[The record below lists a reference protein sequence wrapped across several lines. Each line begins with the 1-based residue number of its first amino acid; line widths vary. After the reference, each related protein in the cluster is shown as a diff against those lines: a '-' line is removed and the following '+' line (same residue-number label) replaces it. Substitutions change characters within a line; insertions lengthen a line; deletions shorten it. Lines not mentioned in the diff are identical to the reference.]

1 MWFSVQLIYITA
13 LWIIND
19 IPVHEY
25 FYWFG
30 VLQSKTEQNRI
41 LISLQT
47 TSCCLTV
54 SLSVH
59 TADNNHTQ
67 TGTHFSQVWAHST
80 VCLWEYV
87 GECKG
92 IYSRSQM
99 GGCSRKYRLRPK
111 PSAVQSVRNWFQ
123 THFQD
128 TMFNNQ
134 KQPIIN
140 DFMAFF
146 LLDMTFMNEFTFK
159 HFIRQYFSPA
169 ASKPHT
175 QDCGISQMK
184 ASVKD
189 ECENRPH
196 LHNVNIL
203 RLVKHNLDRAEQF
216 LGLLTA
222 FIELEGLGRVL
233 LAVFG
238 VCFIQHL

>member
-1 MWFSVQLIYITA
+1 MWFIIQLIYITA

-134 KQPIIN
+134 KQAIFN

-146 LLDMTFMNEFTFK
+146 LARHDIYEL
-159 HFIRQYFSPA
+159 IYFQTLHQTVFFPSSFQTAHTGLWDITDEGICEGWMWESTSP
-169 ASKPHT
+169 S
-175 QDCGISQMK
+175 
-184 ASVKD
+184 
-189 ECENRPH
+189 
-196 LHNVNIL
+196 
-203 RLVKHNLDRAEQF
+203 
-216 LGLLTA
+216 
-222 FIELEGLGRVL
+222 
-233 LAVFG
+233 
-238 VCFIQHL
+238 